1 MEYTKGIK
9 NSAYLEK
16 IKDAMLAHYKAVSEQ
31 VPGQTAYQVAI
42 NLAKETVIQD
52 IAHDAGLIIAHDI
65 YGDLTLIPED
75 GLDV

>member
-1 MEYTKGIK
+1 MNEKDRKT
-9 NSAYLEK
+9 ATYLEK
-16 IKDAMLAHYKAVSEQ
+16 IKDAMLSHYKAVSEQ
-31 VPGQTAYQVAI
+31 VPGQTAYEVAI

-52 IAHDAGLIIAHDI
+52 IAHDAELIIARDI